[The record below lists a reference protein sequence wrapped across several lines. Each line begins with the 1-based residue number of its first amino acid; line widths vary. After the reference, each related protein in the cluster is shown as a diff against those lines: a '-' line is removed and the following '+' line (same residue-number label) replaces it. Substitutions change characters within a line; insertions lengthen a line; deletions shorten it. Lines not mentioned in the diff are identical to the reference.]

1 MSCARVAGPLYAI
14 VGLVAGVLVAVASLV
29 GAMAGQNDS
38 GIGGAMLGLSAIF
51 VLPVVYGV
59 IGVVGALFSAW
70 IYNVLAA
77 AVGGIEVDVE

>member
-14 VGLVAGVLVAVASLV
+14 IGLVAGVLLAVASLV
-29 GAMAGQNDS
+29 GAMAGQN
-38 GIGGAMLGLSAIF
+38 GAGMGGAMLGLSAIF

-59 IGVVGALFSAW
+59 LGVVGALLSAW
-70 IYNVLAA
+70 IYNVLAG